1 MYRNLQNIKNIFDMP
16 TFPNIS
22 GWFWYKTRN
31 KSPNSYVIIMKASNI
46 WLFSYLQSLRKI
58 FQIVPPSQ
66 LSKRHEYMVSR
77 LFIWKRCLKV
87 TILLWT
93 NLGWYPPDCIGL
105 KNVCGGTKVPVIIF
119 KNEIDILSYFWK
131 KYIKLSKSRYIF
143 KICSIFEMFSK
154 KSRVIDLIF
163 EKNNWI
169 SIFPKTIPPRP
180 PQTHTHTYTHTH

>member
-1 MYRNLQNIKNIFDMP
+1 MIIFLFVVP
-16 TFPNIS
+16 SQYF
-22 GWFWYKTRN
+22 
-31 KSPNSYVIIMKASNI
+31 SNC
-46 WLFSYLQSLRKI
+46 
-58 FQIVPPSQ
+58 PPPRQ

-93 NLGWYPPDCIGL
+93 NLGWYPPDCIDL

-119 KNEIDILSYFWK
+119 KNEIDIFSYFWK
-131 KYIKLSKSRYIF
+131 KYIILSKSRYIF
-143 KICSIFEMFSK
+143 KIFSIFEVFSK

-169 SIFPKTIPPRP
+169 SIFPKNYSPKSRSKMVFRHFLQKNAPLLSTFWVPRG
-180 PQTHTHTYTHTH
+180 TGREEWRNDVHSEEKSFFYYDTYARGK